1 MKLSI
6 FSDIHGDEAAL
17 SRLMSQEADYYI
29 AAGDLVNWG
38 QNLKKLG
45 PLMQQRADRVY
56 VLPGNHESSDD
67 VAEFCSQYGFHNFHE
82 TSFTVGEHL
91 ICGLGYSNLTPFHT
105 PGEYSEQEIEERLA
119 RFGRPHVL
127 ICHCPPKNTKLDEA
141 GPGEHYGSAAIRKF
155 IEDRQPAYFYCGHI
169 HEAAGATDRIGETFG
184 YNVGKTGRILEL
196 V

>member
-91 ICGLGYSNLTPFHT
+91 ICGLVPLS
-105 PGEYSEQEIEERLA
+105 
-119 RFGRPHVL
+119 
-127 ICHCPPKNTKLDEA
+127 
-141 GPGEHYGSAAIRKF
+141 
-155 IEDRQPAYFYCGHI
+155 
-169 HEAAGATDRIGETFG
+169 
-184 YNVGKTGRILEL
+184 
-196 V
+196 